1 MARKRVNF
9 QSEALYVSSNPST
22 APHFEFRGTGV
33 FSDTYFDAT
42 GANPALTT
50 AILAQDE
57 FDANVVNL
65 VRQLTRIQNITY
77 SIAFDKNSIHQHG
90 ELAAIDKIPTSAPV
104 ASLDFSYYL
113 ANFVNEGFLG
123 FEVGGQISCLA
134 HILNK
139 TQDDKNYFIKTVSE
153 GVDSV
158 EFDGNQ
164 GESIGIGNGFITS
177 YSSQASVGDYPTVD
191 VSVEGYN
198 ISLYNGYSGKI
209 VPSIDTETNSQ
220 YTGSTFHLDVTK
232 SHPSGVID
240 GDLSL
245 SVLRPGDIRLSAFKR
260 TNDSANIANGDYDAP
275 GIDINEACIQ
285 SYNLSFDISRET
297 IECLGHR
304 YPIDKS
310 ITPPVD
316 VSLSIDSLVGDLN
329 TGNFSDIFN
338 CNDHYD
344 IIIDLYRPTC
354 VGPTSDKVVSYI
366 MKDFTLDN
374 INFSSDIG
382 SNKTVTLEFMGTM
395 GGPNMVTR
403 GLFMSGIHI
412 PSGVF

>member
-9 QSEALYVSSNPST
+9 QSEALYVSSNLAT
-22 APHFEFRGTGV
+22 DPHFEFRGTGV

-50 AILAQDE
+50 NILAQDE
-57 FDANVVNL
+57 FDANVINL
-65 VRQLTRIQNITY
+65 VRQLTRIQSVSY
-77 SIAFDKNSIHQHG
+77 SIGFDKTPIHQLG
-90 ELAAIDKIPTSAPV
+90 ELAAIDKVATNAPT
-104 ASLDFSYYL
+104 ASLDFTYYL
-113 ANFVNEGFLG
+113 ANFANEGFLG

-139 TQDDKNYFIKTVSE
+139 TQDEKNYFIKTVSE

-164 GESIGIGNGFITS
+164 GESIGIGNAFITS
-177 YSSQASVGDYPTVD
+177 YSSEASVGDYPTVN

-209 VPSIDTETNSQ
+209 VPSIDVETNSQ
-220 YTGSTFHLDVTK
+220 YTGSTFHLDITK

-260 TNDSANIANGDYDAP
+260 TNDSANLANGDYDAP
-275 GIDINEACIQ
+275 GIDINESCIQ

-297 IECLGHR
+297 IECLGKR
-304 YPIDKS
+304 YPIDRS
-310 ITPPVD
+310 ITPPID
-316 VSLSIDSLVGDLN
+316 VSLSIDSLVGDLT

-344 IIIDLYRPTC
+344 IVIDLYRPTC

-374 INFSSDIG
+374 LNFSSDIG

-395 GGPNMVTR
+395 GGPNMTAR
-403 GLFMSGIHI
+403 GLFMSGLHI